1 MHHMDASCIFY
12 VKVGT
17 FHQLE
22 QYKIFILTVTI
33 WGIAMLTIPYDLMVS
48 ACFMY
53 NPGDVLRQTSPAV
66 LSVEELPLYMFETC
80 HLYTRSP

>member
-1 MHHMDASCIFY
+1 MLQNMHHMDASCIFY
-12 VKVGT
+12 VKVGI

-33 WGIAMLTIPYDLMVS
+33 WGIAMLIIPYDLIVT

-53 NPGDVLRQTSPAV
+53 NPGDVWRQTSPAI
-66 LSVEELPLYMFETC
+66 LSVEELPLDSFET
-80 HLYTRSP
+80 